1 MIEALMGGALGG
13 VLRLAPELLKW
24 FDRKDER
31 KHELAMIDRNLA
43 ADRQRAELNIRAI
56 EAQDAA
62 AQNAGEIQ
70 MLVEA
75 MKAQATPTGIGWVDA
90 MNSLVR
96 PLMAYYWCIVL
107 YTLALG
113 AQFVLLLHAGVP
125 AAQAIANIW
134 GEGERGIATSILSFY
149 FVDRTLRK
157 GGGVS
162 AAH

>member
-75 MKAQATPTGIGWVDA
+75 MKAQATPTGVGWVDA
-90 MNSLVR
+90 LNAIVR
-96 PLMAYYWCIVL
+96 PFLTLYWC
-107 YTLALG
+107 
-113 AQFVLLLHAGVP
+113 VLLYSAVLVARYVILLHGGVP
-125 AAQAIANIW
+125 ALEAVVRLW
-134 GEGERGIATSILSFY
+134 GPTEEGLVAAMMAFW
-149 FVDRTLRK
+149 FADRSLRK